1 MISIIIPVYNAGPYL
16 DRCLCSVKT
25 QTYSNWECVLV
36 DDGSKDDSGS
46 ICDKWQS
53 EDSRFRVVHQK
64 NQGASVAR
72 QVGIATAKGEYLSFV
87 DADDVVEP
95 DYLEKL
101 HSSLCDLDAEIAAC
115 DFIKHRESES
125 VIVDRNPLPRILETE
140 ELHQRFFK
148 YEFWGYPGKIYK
160 RDVFDGIYF
169 PKATI
174 NEDYV
179 VMVQLFHK
187 CQRMAY
193 VPISLYHYMMHEG
206 SLSNQK
212 ISPRAMEEWENK
224 HWVYSFYKGLSASKW
239 MAFAEAQA
247 AESCCKLVKAI
258 DHGADKDDY
267 RNVKTE
273 MQSFLRSHLL
283 SLLFSSHLL
292 LGLKIICIKRA
303 FE

>member
-1 MISIIIPVYNAGPYL
+1 MISIIIPVYNAGLYL
-16 DRCLCSVKT
+16 DRCLRSVKS
-25 QTYSNWECVLV
+25 QTYSKWECVLV
-36 DDGSKDDSGS
+36 NDGSKDDSGS

-53 EDSRFRVVHQK
+53 EDSRFRVIHQN

-101 HSSLCDLDAEIAAC
+101 YFFLCDFDAEIAAC

-125 VIVDRNPLPRILETE
+125 VIVDRNPLPRILESE

-160 RDVFDGIYF
+160 REVFDGIYF

-179 VMVQLFHK
+179 VMAQLFHK

-193 VPISLYHYMMHEG
+193 VHVSLYHYMMHEG
-206 SLSNQK
+206 SLSNTM
-212 ISPRAMEEWENK
+212 ISQRAMDEYNNK
-224 HWVYSFYKGLSASKW
+224 VWVLDFYRKNDPRYVSH
-239 MAFAEAQA
+239 AEAQLT
-247 AESCCKLVKAI
+247 ETCIKLLRMIREAGKLQAFLKEYHEI
-258 DHGADKDDY
+258 
-267 RNVKTE
+267 R
-273 MQSFLRSHLL
+273 SFLRSHLFAIL
-283 SLLFSSHLL
+283 HNPHLL
-292 LGLKIICIKRA
+292 LGLKLMALRNAI
-303 FE
+303 